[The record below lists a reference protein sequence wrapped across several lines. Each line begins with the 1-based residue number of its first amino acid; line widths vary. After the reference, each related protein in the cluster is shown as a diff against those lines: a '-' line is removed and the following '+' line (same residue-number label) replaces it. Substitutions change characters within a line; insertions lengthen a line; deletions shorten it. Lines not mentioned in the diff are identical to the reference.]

1 MFFFV
6 IADAVKKWDSKAT
19 DHVIYKAVG
28 DHLKH
33 APGPQFPGRSGGG
46 GHTVWNAKWFR
57 IRLVFTAVWLLKR
70 RFHNAARR

>member
-33 APGPQFPGRSGGG
+33 APGRSGCG
-46 GHTVWNAKWFR
+46 GHTV
-57 IRLVFTAVWLLKR
+57 
-70 RFHNAARR
+70 AANQ